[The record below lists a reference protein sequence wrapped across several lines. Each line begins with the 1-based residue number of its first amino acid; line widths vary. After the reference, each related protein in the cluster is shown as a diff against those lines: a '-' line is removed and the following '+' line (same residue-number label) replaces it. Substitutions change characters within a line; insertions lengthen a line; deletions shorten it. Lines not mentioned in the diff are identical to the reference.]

1 MTTTTTTTTTTPP
14 TLADIETWATIETAL
29 RQRRPLNLS
38 YHGRQRLISPHALG
52 IKNNRAMLLAYQT
65 NNPTNPADPQWR
77 CMYLDQIDHIT
88 LAHPTHQWQ
97 TADTYNPDH
106 PFPNI
111 DHLTIAITPTP
122 PPS

>member
-1 MTTTTTTTTTTPP
+1 MTTTTTTTTTPP

-88 LAHPTHQWQ
+88 LAHPT
-97 TADTYNPDH
+97 TNGKP
-106 PFPNI
+106 P
-111 DHLTIAITPTP
+111 TPTTP
-122 PPS
+122 TTHSPTSTTSPSPSPRPHHPVR